1 MSVHVFYGILE
12 ILCLEMI
19 DEGWGDE
26 SELYGFAEVE

>member
-1 MSVHVFYGILE
+1 MSLHVFYEILE

-26 SELYGFAEVE
+26 SELYGSAELE